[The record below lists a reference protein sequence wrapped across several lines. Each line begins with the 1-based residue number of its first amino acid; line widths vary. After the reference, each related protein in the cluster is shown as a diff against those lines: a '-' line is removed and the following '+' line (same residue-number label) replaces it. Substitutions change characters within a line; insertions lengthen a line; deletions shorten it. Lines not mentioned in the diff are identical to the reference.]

1 MQAAERERAE
11 ARALLNEYKLE
22 REHFERNRDPET
34 PIGLERLSLLRRP
47 TPRLLEFIADAAV
60 QNEFDVKP
68 GLLARIR
75 KYFRYGNTRHIDP
88 TDVDVVLALQ
98 SAYYERRIAELQARV
113 TELDEELEGA
123 GFEILLEERRKRSR
137 DAFAAAIVS
146 RMGGHS
152 RKTYD
157 AETLRNRRLFQA
169 FERDYPVVLS
179 TCHSLRRNIPQGHL
193 IDYLIIDEAS
203 QVDLLSASL
212 AISVC
217 RHLVIVGDHKQLP
230 QISSIPEG
238 APAAPL
244 PQYDYG
250 KHSILSSIQ
259 QVYGSSVPRT
269 LLREHYRCH
278 PAIIGFCNRAF
289 YNGELVPYTSAEKR
303 FEPAMCVRPT
313 VRGNHMRQHRGGG
326 KSNQRELDVVLK
338 EVLPDVPPGTGSEDI
353 AFAAPYRQQVI
364 KAQAQLSDQ
373 IDTVDTVHRL
383 QGRQKR
389 TVVLTTVLTETWQG
403 MRGLRFV
410 DDPRLIN
417 VAVSRAIDSFVLVT
431 NFEQLPKSRHIRD
444 LIGYIEYQY
453 PDQAIIAST
462 VVSVFDLLYR
472 DYEAQLAPLA
482 AKLNS
487 SAKYRSEEIIRVL
500 LADLLSEQQYYHLRV
515 KSQVF
520 LKNLVPSGSELTA
533 EQRVFVRRTSS
544 VDFVIYNAVTKLP
557 LLVIEVD
564 GFAWHENNPEQLR
577 RDEIK
582 DSILGQIGLPLLRLR
597 STESGEEA
605 RIRDALA
612 AAESQSL

>member
-1 MQAAERERAE
+1 
-11 ARALLNEYKLE
+11 
-22 REHFERNRDPET
+22 
-34 PIGLERLSLLRRP
+34 
-47 TPRLLEFIADAAV
+47 
-60 QNEFDVKP
+60 
-68 GLLARIR
+68 
-75 KYFRYGNTRHIDP
+75 
-88 TDVDVVLALQ
+88 
-98 SAYYERRIAELQARV
+98 
-113 TELDEELEGA
+113 
-123 GFEILLEERRKRSR
+123 
-137 DAFAAAIVS
+137 
-146 RMGGHS
+146 
-152 RKTYD
+152 
-157 AETLRNRRLFQA
+157 
-169 FERDYPVVLS
+169 
-179 TCHSLRRNIPQGHL
+179 
-193 IDYLIIDEAS
+193 
-203 QVDLLSASL
+203 
-212 AISVC
+212 
-217 RHLVIVGDHKQLP
+217 
-230 QISSIPEG
+230 
-238 APAAPL
+238 
-244 PQYDYG
+244 
-250 KHSILSSIQ
+250 
-259 QVYGSSVPRT
+259 
-269 LLREHYRCH
+269 
-278 PAIIGFCNRAF
+278 
-289 YNGELVPYTSAEKR
+289 
-303 FEPAMCVRPT
+303 
-313 VRGNHMRQHRGGG
+313 
-326 KSNQRELDVVLK
+326 
-338 EVLPDVPPGTGSEDI
+338 
-353 AFAAPYRQQVI
+353 
-364 KAQAQLSDQ
+364 
-373 IDTVDTVHRL
+373 
-383 QGRQKR
+383 
-389 TVVLTTVLTETWQG
+389 

-612 AAESQSL
+612 AAESQRS